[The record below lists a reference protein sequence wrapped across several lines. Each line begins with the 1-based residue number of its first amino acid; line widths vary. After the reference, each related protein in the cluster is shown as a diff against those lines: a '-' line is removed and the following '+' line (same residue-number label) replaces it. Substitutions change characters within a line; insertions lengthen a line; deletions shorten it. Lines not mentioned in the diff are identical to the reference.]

1 MNWLELIVGL
11 VAGFA
16 GGYTFRFVVDNRKS
30 TKLSNSKLGDV
41 VGDVSQ
47 RNNTAGG
54 HIAGRDVNA
63 NDK

>member
-1 MNWLELIVGL
+1 MNWLELIIGI

-16 GGYTFRFVVDNRKS
+16 GGYAFRFVIDNRKS
-30 TKLSNSKLGDV
+30 TRLSDSKVGDV
-41 VGDVSQ
+41 VGDVNQ
-47 RNNTAGG
+47 RNNFAGG